1 MNAASSHNLI
11 LLQHEL
17 LMSLG
22 ATTAPE
28 ETFKNFSLQAIE
40 SVNLKC
46 VFLIEKDNP
55 ILGLEA
61 GMHQIPEEAPSF
73 NQYPELKKF
82 DNCGFPDRSDFV
94 AEIFSSDR
102 FWYVFSLKNL
112 GYIIFERVGS
122 SLDQPVLN
130 ALIAP
135 VARFTQAYV
144 DRKQFLL
151 NENHRQHIKSISD
164 RIQSE
169 KYRLEHIFRT
179 IKDGV
184 LVLDN
189 DGLVY
194 FANLAAHKLFGLE
207 ENYAMEDHFTYYFRI
222 FEIGTQ
228 KDLTRSIVEC
238 CGENGAWSS
247 NEPVI
252 LKTWEDKEIIVRLN
266 VKGMRDTKGV
276 DNLTEQYY
284 VSTFHDISE
293 TYQMEQKLKWQ
304 ATHDPLTH
312 CLNRRGF
319 EGQLKVLVTD
329 TSRESTNAL
338 ICMDL
343 DRFKHVNDIGGHSA
357 GDALLQ
363 QVTVLMQQE
372 IRDTDYLA
380 RVGGDEYCIIL
391 RETDKAIALDVAERI
406 RKQIDRLRFKWE
418 DNIFTIGISLG
429 VSIIEPNEYDVDAVF
444 LRTDEA
450 CMSSKEN
457 GRNQVT
463 FAHIPEVDDSAE
475 DNQSDEWLHM
485 NYLNCV
491 NKSLSDK
498 DNDYQIILY
507 QQDIRSIGNNALPD
521 HQEVLIRI
529 KHKDRLI
536 LPNAFLPA
544 AERCG
549 KVCDIDLW
557 VLANTLEYLVGRND
571 VLLNVNISGATLSDD
586 ASRAQIFEL
595 ICEYP
600 REAQQLCIE
609 ITETAAITNLTK
621 CIAFV
626 ERMNHLG
633 VSFALDDFGT
643 GVSSF
648 HYLKNLPV
656 KYLKIDGSF
665 IEDICSNK
673 IDEIVVQS
681 IVAAASAMQIKTVAE
696 YVSDQDILSRVR
708 ALGIDYAQGYCLS
721 QPELLTKTT
730 NFRNI
735 KRLKNGHTAVSV

>member
-1 MNAASSHNLI
+1 MISPSPHNLI
-11 LLQHEL
+11 MLQHEL

-22 ATTAPE
+22 ASAVPE
-28 ETFKNFSLQAIE
+28 ETLKNFAMRAIKAL
-40 SVNLKC
+40 NLRG
-46 VFLIEKDNP
+46 VYVLEKDNP
-55 ILGLEA
+55 ILGLESLVHRVPLA
-61 GMHQIPEEAPSF
+61 AADFSKHEH
-73 NQYPELKKF
+73 LKKY
-82 DNCGFPDRSDFV
+82 DNCGFPDASNFV
-94 AEIFSSDR
+94 EEIVAGVNY
-102 FWYVFSLKNL
+102 WYVFSLKNL
-112 GYIIFERVGS
+112 GYIIFERRGKAFDQSVIN
-122 SLDQPVLN
+122 SLV
-130 ALIAP
+130 AP

-151 NENHRQHIKSISD
+151 NENHRQHIKTISD

-189 DGLVY
+189 DGQVY

-207 ENYAMEDHFTYYFRI
+207 ENYQLEDHFTYYFRI
-222 FEIGTQ
+222 LEVGTNI
-228 KDLTRSIVEC
+228 DLTRSIVEC
-238 CGENGAWSS
+238 CAENGEWSS
-247 NEPVI
+247 NDPVI
-252 LKTWEDKEIIVRLN
+252 LKTWEDREVIVRLN
-266 VKGMRDTKGV
+266 VKGMRDTKGAE
-276 DNLTEQYY
+276 NITEQYF

-304 ATHDPLTH
+304 ATHDPLTN

-319 EGQLKVLVTD
+319 EDQFKELVSRTD
-329 TSRESTNAL
+329 RKQNHAL

-372 IRDTDYLA
+372 IRDTDFLA

-391 RETDKAIALDVAERI
+391 IGATRQVSMDVSERI

-418 DNIFTIGISLG
+418 ENIFTIGISLG
-429 VSIIEPNEYDVDAVF
+429 VSEIQPNENDPDAIF

-463 FAHIPEVDDSAE
+463 FAKITNCDDAADDS
-475 DNQSDEWLHM
+475 QSTEWLHM
-485 NYLNCV
+485 NYMNCV
-491 NKSLSDK
+491 NKSLSDS
-498 DNDYQIILY
+498 DDEYQIVLY
-507 QQDIRSIGNNALPD
+507 KQDIRSIADSSLPD

-529 KHKDRLI
+529 QYQDRLI

-557 VLANTLEYLVGRND
+557 VLANTLEYLVNNKGSH
-571 VLLNVNISGATLSDD
+571 LNVNISGVTLSDD
-586 ASRAQIFEL
+586 TSRGKIFEL

-626 ERMNHLG
+626 EKISNLG

-696 YVSDQDILSRVR
+696 FVSDESILSRVKD
-708 ALGIDYAQGYCLS
+708 LGIDYAQGYCLS
-721 QPELLTKTT
+721 RPEELTKTT
-730 NFRNI
+730 NYSKI
-735 KRLKNGHTAVSV
+735 KQMRSLHLA

>member
-1 MNAASSHNLI
+1 
-11 LLQHEL
+11 
-17 LMSLG
+17 MSFG
-22 ATTAPE
+22 PSVEPE
-28 ETFKNFSLQAIE
+28 ETLKSFTIGAIKAL
-40 SVNLKC
+40 NLRC
-46 VFLIEKDNP
+46 IYVLEKDNP
-55 ILGLEA
+55 ILGLESSV
-61 GMHQIPEEAPSF
+61 HRIPLAAADFSSYPS
-73 NQYPELKKF
+73 LKKF
-82 DNCGFPDRSDFV
+82 DECGFPATSDFV
-94 AEIFSSDR
+94 EEIVVDGR
-102 FWYVFSLKNL
+102 YWYCYSLKNL
-112 GYIIFERVGS
+112 GYIIFERRGKAFDTP
-122 SLDQPVLN
+122 LIN

-151 NENHRQHIKSISD
+151 NEQNRHHIKSISD

-194 FANLAAHKLFGLE
+194 FANLAAYKLFGLD
-207 ENYAMEDHFTYYFRI
+207 ENYGLEEHFTYYFRI
-222 FEIGTQ
+222 VEIGTN
-228 KDLTRSIVEC
+228 KDLTRTIVEDC
-238 CGENGAWSS
+238 AKYGEWTSS
-247 NEPVI
+247 DPVI
-252 LKTWEDKEIIVRLN
+252 LKTWEDREVIVRLN
-266 VKGMRDTKGV
+266 VKGMSDTKGV
-276 DNLTEQYY
+276 ENISEQYF

-293 TYQMEQKLKWQ
+293 AYQMEQKLKWQ
-304 ATHDPLTH
+304 ANHDPLTQ

-319 EGQLKVLVTD
+319 ENQLERLVKHTD
-329 TSRESTNAL
+329 DQTERAL

-372 IRDTDYLA
+372 IRESDYLA
-380 RVGGDEYCIIL
+380 RVGGDEFCVIL
-391 RETDKAIALDVAERI
+391 SDASQDVSMDVAQRI
-406 RKQIDRLRFKWE
+406 RKQIDRLRFRWE
-418 DNIFTIGISLG
+418 ENIFTIGISLG
-429 VSIIEPNEYDVDAVF
+429 VSTIMPDEDDVDAIF
-444 LRTDEA
+444 SRTDEA
-450 CMSSKEN
+450 CMASKEN

-463 FAHIPEVDDSAE
+463 FAHPLNLDAE
-475 DNQSDEWLHM
+475 ESDASESDWLRM

-491 NKSLSDK
+491 NKSLSDT
-498 DNDYQIILY
+498 DNDCNIILY
-507 QQDIRSIGNNALPD
+507 KQNIRSIGDAQLPD

-529 KHKDRLI
+529 QHQNRLI
-536 LPNAFLPA
+536 MPNAFLPA

-557 VLANTLEYLVGRND
+557 VLVNTLEYLVDNKNSH
-571 VLLNVNISGATLSDD
+571 LNVNLSGVTLSDD
-586 ASRAQIFEL
+586 TSRSQIFEL

-600 REAQQLCIE
+600 QEAQRLCLE

-626 ERMNHLG
+626 EKITNLG

-665 IEDICSNK
+665 IEDICNNK
-673 IDEIVVQS
+673 IDEILVQS

-696 YVSDQDILSRVR
+696 YVSHDDILNRVR
-708 ALGIDYAQGYCLS
+708 DLGIDYAQGYCLGR
-721 QPELLTKTT
+721 PEELTKTT
-730 NFRNI
+730 NYRKI
-735 KRLKNGHTAVSV
+735 KQMRLLHPA

>member
-1 MNAASSHNLI
+1 M
-11 LLQHEL
+11 
-17 LMSLG
+17 
-22 ATTAPE
+22 
-28 ETFKNFSLQAIE
+28 K
-40 SVNLKC
+40 
-46 VFLIEKDNP
+46 
-55 ILGLEA
+55 
-61 GMHQIPEEAPSF
+61 
-73 NQYPELKKF
+73 
-82 DNCGFPDRSDFV
+82 
-94 AEIFSSDR
+94 
-102 FWYVFSLKNL
+102 
-112 GYIIFERVGS
+112 
-122 SLDQPVLN
+122 
-130 ALIAP
+130 
-135 VARFTQAYV
+135 
-144 DRKQFLL
+144 
-151 NENHRQHIKSISD
+151 
-164 RIQSE
+164 
-169 KYRLEHIFRT
+169 
-179 IKDGV
+179 
-184 LVLDN
+184 
-189 DGLVY
+189 
-194 FANLAAHKLFGLE
+194 
-207 ENYAMEDHFTYYFRI
+207 
-222 FEIGTQ
+222 
-228 KDLTRSIVEC
+228 
-238 CGENGAWSS
+238 
-247 NEPVI
+247 
-252 LKTWEDKEIIVRLN
+252 
-266 VKGMRDTKGV
+266 DTKGAE
-276 DNLTEQYY
+276 NITEQYF

-304 ATHDPLTH
+304 ATHDPLTQ

-319 EGQLKVLVTD
+319 EEQLKGLVET
-329 TSRESTNAL
+329 TGRQSNHAL

-372 IRDTDYLA
+372 IRESDFLA

-391 RETDKAIALDVAERI
+391 YETTRQESMEVAERI

-429 VSIIEPNEYDVDAVF
+429 VSEITPEENDTDAIF
-444 LRTDEA
+444 LRADEA

-463 FAHIPEVDDSAE
+463 FAHIVDVLDDSGE
-475 DNQSDEWLHM
+475 SQSTEWLHM

-491 NKSLSDK
+491 NKSLSDS
-498 DNDYQIILY
+498 DDEYQIVLFK
-507 QQDIRSIGNNALPD
+507 QDIRSIADETLPD

-529 KHKDRLI
+529 EYQNRFI

-557 VLANTLEYLVGRND
+557 VLANTLEYLVNNQD
-571 VLLNVNISGATLSDD
+571 VYLNVNISGVTLSDD
-586 ASRAQIFEL
+586 ASRSKIFEL

-600 REAQQLCIE
+600 REAKQLCIE

-626 ERMNHLG
+626 ERISNLG

-681 IVAAASAMQIKTVAE
+681 IVAAASAMKIKTVAE
-696 YVSDQDILSRVR
+696 YVSNEKILSRVKD
-708 ALGIDYAQGYCLS
+708 LGIDYAQGFCLS
-721 QPELLTKTT
+721 RPEELTRTT
-730 NFRNI
+730 NYKKI
-735 KRLKNGHTAVSV
+735 KEMRLFQPA

>member
-1 MNAASSHNLI
+1 M
-11 LLQHEL
+11 LQHEL

-22 ATTAPE
+22 ASVVPE
-28 ETFKNFSLQAIE
+28 ETLKNFAERAIKA
-40 SVNLKC
+40 LGLRC
-46 VFLIEKDNP
+46 VYVLEKDNP
-55 ILGLEA
+55 ILGLDSSIHTVPKTAADFSRHE
-61 GMHQIPEEAPSF
+61 H
-73 NQYPELKKF
+73 LKKF
-82 DNCGFPDRSDFV
+82 DNCGFPEESDYV
-94 AEIFSSDR
+94 EEIVKDNTY
-102 FWYVFSLKNL
+102 WYCFSLKNL
-112 GYIIFERVGS
+112 GFMIFEREEKPFDS
-122 SLDQPVLN
+122 SVIT

-151 NENHRQHIKSISD
+151 NENHRKHIKTISD
-164 RIQSE
+164 RVQSE

-179 IKDGV
+179 IRDGV

-194 FANLAAHKLFGLE
+194 FANLAAHKLFGLD
-207 ENYAMEDHFTYYFRI
+207 ENYQLEDHFTYYFRI
-222 FEIGTQ
+222 LEIGTK
-228 KDLTRSIVEC
+228 KDLTRTIVEC
-238 CGENGAWSS
+238 CSENGEWLS

-252 LKTWEDKEIIVRLN
+252 LTTWEDKEVIVRLN
-266 VKGMRDTKGV
+266 VKGMKDTKGAE
-276 DNLTEQYY
+276 NITEQYF
-284 VSTFHDISE
+284 VSTFQDISE

-304 ATHDPLTH
+304 ATHDPLTQ

-319 EGQLKVLVTD
+319 EEQLKELVSLTGRQ
-329 TSRESTNAL
+329 SNHAL

-372 IRDTDYLA
+372 IRETDFLA

-391 RETDKAIALDVAERI
+391 YETTRQESIDIAERI

-429 VSIIEPNEYDVDAVF
+429 VSEITPEENDTDVIF
-444 LRTDEA
+444 LRADEA

-463 FAHIPEVDDSAE
+463 FAHVVDVMDASEDS
-475 DNQSDEWLHM
+475 QSSEWLHM

-491 NKSLSDK
+491 NKSLSDS
-498 DNDYQIILY
+498 DDEYQIVLFK
-507 QQDIRSIGNNALPD
+507 QDIRSIADEELPD

-529 KHKDRLI
+529 EYQDRLI

-557 VLANTLEYLVGRND
+557 VLANTLEYLVHNRD
-571 VLLNVNISGATLSDD
+571 VHLNVNISGVTLSDD
-586 ASRAQIFEL
+586 ASRSKIFEL

-600 REAQQLCIE
+600 REAKQLCIE

-626 ERMNHLG
+626 ERISNLG

-681 IVAAASAMQIKTVAE
+681 IVAAASAMKIKTVAE
-696 YVSDQDILSRVR
+696 YVSDQKILSRVKD
-708 ALGIDYAQGYCLS
+708 LGIDYAQGYCLS
-721 QPELLTKTT
+721 KPVELTRTK
-730 NFRNI
+730 NYKKI
-735 KRLKNGHTAVSV
+735 KEMRQSQFA

>member
-1 MNAASSHNLI
+1 MNAPSPHNLI
-11 LLQHEL
+11 MLQHEL

-22 ATTAPE
+22 ASVVPE
-28 ETFKNFSLQAIE
+28 ETLKHFAMRAIKA
-40 SVNLKC
+40 LHLRC
-46 VFLIEKDNP
+46 VYVLEKDNP
-55 ILGLEA
+55 ILGLESSIHKVPRA
-61 GMHQIPEEAPSF
+61 AADFAHYEC
-73 NQYPELKKF
+73 LRKF
-82 DNCGFPDRSDFV
+82 DNCGFPDTSNFV
-94 AEIFSSDR
+94 EEIADGNQY
-102 FWYVFSLKNL
+102 WYCFSLKNL
-112 GYIIFERVGS
+112 GYIIFERRGKPFEQSVIS
-122 SLDQPVLN
+122 

-164 RIQSE
+164 RVQSE
-169 KYRLEHIFRT
+169 KYRLEHIFRS
-179 IKDGV
+179 IRDGV

-194 FANLAAHKLFGLE
+194 FANLAAHKLFGLD
-207 ENYAMEDHFTYYFRI
+207 ENYQLEDHFTYYFRI
-222 FEIGTQ
+222 LEIGTK
-228 KDLTRSIVEC
+228 KDLTRTIVEC
-238 CGENGAWSS
+238 CAENGEWLS
-247 NEPVI
+247 NDPVI
-252 LKTWEDKEIIVRLN
+252 LTTWEDKEVIVRLN
-266 VKGMRDTKGV
+266 VKGMKDTKGTE
-276 DNLTEQYY
+276 NLTEQYF
-284 VSTFHDISE
+284 VSTFQDISE

-304 ATHDPLTH
+304 ATHDPLTQ

-319 EGQLKVLVTD
+319 EEQLKALVETAGRQ
-329 TSRESTNAL
+329 SNHAL

-372 IRDTDYLA
+372 IRETDFLA

-391 RETDKAIALDVAERI
+391 YETTRQESMEVAERI

-429 VSIIEPNEYDVDAVF
+429 VSEITPEENDTDAIF
-444 LRTDEA
+444 LRADEA

-463 FAHIPEVDDSAE
+463 FAHVVDVLEDS
-475 DNQSDEWLHM
+475 DGSQGTEWLHM

-491 NKSLSDK
+491 NKSLSDT
-498 DNDYQIILY
+498 DDEYQIVLFK
-507 QQDIRSIGNNALPD
+507 QDICSIADGELPD

-529 KHKDRLI
+529 EYQNRLI
-536 LPNAFLPA
+536 MPNAFLPA

-557 VLANTLEYLVGRND
+557 VLANTLEYLANHRN
-571 VLLNVNISGATLSDD
+571 VYLNVNISGVTLSDD
-586 ASRAQIFEL
+586 ASRSKIFEL

-600 REAQQLCIE
+600 REAKQLCIE

-626 ERMNHLG
+626 ERISNLG

-681 IVAAASAMQIKTVAE
+681 IVAAASAMKIKTVAE
-696 YVSDQDILSRVR
+696 YVSDEKILSRVKE
-708 ALGIDYAQGYCLS
+708 LGIDYAQGFCLS
-721 QPELLTKTT
+721 RPEELTRTT
-730 NFRNI
+730 NYKKI
-735 KRLKNGHTAVSV
+735 KEMRLAQPA

>member
-1 MNAASSHNLI
+1 MITPSPQNLI
-11 LLQHEL
+11 MLQHEL

-22 ATTAPE
+22 VSVVPE
-28 ETFKNFSLQAIE
+28 ETLKTFAMRTIKAL
-40 SVNLKC
+40 NLRC
-46 VFLIEKDNP
+46 VYVLEKDNP
-55 ILGLEA
+55 ILGLESA
-61 GMHQIPEEAPSF
+61 IHRVPLAAAEFSR
-73 NQYPELKKF
+73 YKHLKKF
-82 DNCGFPDRSDFV
+82 DHCGFPDASNFIE
-94 AEIFSSDR
+94 EILVDSHY
-102 FWYVFSLKNL
+102 WYCFSLKNL
-112 GYIIFERVGS
+112 GYMIFERRGKA
-122 SLDQPVLN
+122 LDASVIN
-130 ALIAP
+130 ALVAP
-135 VARFTQAYV
+135 IARFTQAYV

-151 NENHRQHIKSISD
+151 NESHRQHIKIISD
-164 RIQSE
+164 RVQSE

-189 DGLVY
+189 DGQVY
-194 FANLAAHKLFGLE
+194 FANLAAHKLLGLE
-207 ENYAMEDHFTYYFRI
+207 ENYSLEDHFTYYFRI
-222 FEIGTQ
+222 LEIAT
-228 KDLTRSIVEC
+228 KIDLTRTIAEFC
-238 CGENGAWSS
+238 EKTGEWSA

-252 LKTWEDKEIIVRLN
+252 LKTWEDKEVIVRLI
-266 VKGMRDTKGV
+266 VKGMRDTKGAE
-276 DNLTEQYY
+276 NITEQYF

-293 TYQMEQKLKWQ
+293 AYQMEQKLKWQ
-304 ATHDPLTH
+304 ATHDPLTQ

-319 EGQLKVLVTD
+319 ENELKDLV
-329 TSRESTNAL
+329 RLTNRQKNRAL

-363 QVTVLMQQE
+363 QITVLMQQE
-372 IRDTDYLA
+372 IRDTDFLA

-391 RETDKAIALDVAERI
+391 NDTTRHEAMEVAERI

-418 DNIFTIGISLG
+418 DNMFTIGISLG
-429 VSIIEPNEYDVDAVF
+429 VSEIMPNENDTDAIF

-450 CMSSKEN
+450 CMVSKEN

-463 FAHIPEVDDSAE
+463 FAHIPTGEDSDE
-475 DNQSDEWLHM
+475 SSQDSEWLHM
-485 NYLNCV
+485 NYMNCV
-491 NKSLSDK
+491 NKALSEK
-498 DNDYQIILY
+498 DDEYQIILY
-507 QQDIRSIGNNALPD
+507 KQDVCSIANTSLPD

-529 KHKDRLI
+529 QYQDRLI

-557 VLANTLEYLVGRND
+557 VLANTLEYLVEHKAIH
-571 VLLNVNISGATLSDD
+571 LNVNISGVTLSDD
-586 ASRAQIFEL
+586 ASRSKIFEL

-600 REAQQLCIE
+600 KEAQQLCIE

-621 CIAFV
+621 CIAFMEKV
-626 ERMNHLG
+626 SNLG

-681 IVAAASAMQIKTVAE
+681 IVAAARAMQIKTVAE
-696 YVSDQDILSRVR
+696 YVSNEDILSRVMD
-708 ALGIDYAQGYCLS
+708 LGIDYAQGYYLS
-721 QPELLTKTT
+721 RPEELTKTT
-730 NFRNI
+730 NYSKI
-735 KRLKNGHTAVSV
+735 KQMRSLQLA

>member
-1 MNAASSHNLI
+1 MLMKTPAEIELDNHHM
-11 LLQHEL
+11 LLQHKL
-17 LMSLG
+17 L
-22 ATTAPE
+22 
-28 ETFKNFSLQAIE
+28 I
-40 SVNLKC
+40 
-46 VFLIEKDNP
+46 
-55 ILGLEA
+55 
-61 GMHQIPEEAPSF
+61 
-73 NQYPELKKF
+73 
-82 DNCGFPDRSDFV
+82 
-94 AEIFSSDR
+94 
-102 FWYVFSLKNL
+102 
-112 GYIIFERVGS
+112 
-122 SLDQPVLN
+122 
-130 ALIAP
+130 
-135 VARFTQAYV
+135 
-144 DRKQFLL
+144 
-151 NENHRQHIKSISD
+151 
-164 RIQSE
+164 SE

-194 FANLAAHKLFGLE
+194 FANLAVHKLFGLS
-207 ENYAMEDHFTYYFRI
+207 ENYHFEDHFTHYFRI
-222 FEIGTQ
+222 IELETK

-238 CGENGAWSS
+238 CAEEGKWSS
-247 NEPVI
+247 NTPVI
-252 LKTWEDKEIIVRLN
+252 LKTWEDKEIVVRLN
-266 VKGMRDTKGV
+266 VKGMMDTRGGGK
-276 DNLTEQYY
+276 LSEQYF

-304 ATHDPLTH
+304 ANHDPLTH

-319 EGQLKVLVTD
+319 EDQLERLV
-329 TSRESTNAL
+329 SQTNRKSNYAL

-343 DRFKHVNDIGGHSA
+343 DRFKHINDIGGHSA

-372 IRDTDYLA
+372 IRDTDLLA

-391 RETDKAIALDVAERI
+391 TDNCYDGAMEVAERI
-406 RKQIDRLRFKWE
+406 RKQIDRLRFKWAE
-418 DNIFTIGISLG
+418 NIFTIGISLG
-429 VSIIEPNEYDVDAVF
+429 VSQIAPDEKDTDAIF

-463 FAHIPEVDDSAE
+463 FATLPDMDENDDQGSA
-475 DNQSDEWLHM
+475 WLHM

-491 NKSLSDK
+491 NKSLSDS
-498 DNDYQIILY
+498 DEDYQIILY
-507 QQDIRSIGNNALPD
+507 KQDIRSIADTRLPD
-521 HQEVLIRI
+521 HHEVLIRI
-529 KHKDRLI
+529 KHHDRII

-557 VLANTLEYLVGRND
+557 VLANTLEYLVDNSEIY
-571 VLLNVNISGATLSDD
+571 LNVNISGVTLSDD
-586 ASRAQIFEL
+586 ASRSKIFEL

-600 REAQQLCIE
+600 REAKKLCIE
-609 ITETAAITNLTK
+609 ITETAAIINLTK

-626 ERMNHLG
+626 EKISNLG

-665 IEDICSNK
+665 IEDICNNK

-681 IVAAASAMQIKTVAE
+681 IVAAARAMEIKTVAE
-696 YVSDQDILSRVR
+696 YVSHEDILSRVKI
-708 ALGIDYAQGYCLS
+708 LGIDYAQGYCLS
-721 QPELLTKTT
+721 KPEELTNTT
-730 NFRNI
+730 NYMKI
-735 KRLKNGHTAVSV
+735 KQQRRAQAV

>member
-1 MNAASSHNLI
+1 MNAPSPHNLI
-11 LLQHEL
+11 MLQHEL

-22 ATTAPE
+22 ASVVPE
-28 ETFKNFSLQAIE
+28 ETLKHFAMRAIKAL
-40 SVNLKC
+40 NLRC
-46 VFLIEKDNP
+46 VYVLEKDNP
-55 ILGLEA
+55 ILGLESSI
-61 GMHQIPEEAPSF
+61 HKIPRAAADFAYYEC
-73 NQYPELKKF
+73 LRKF
-82 DNCGFPDRSDFV
+82 DNCGFPDSSNYV
-94 AEIFSSDR
+94 EEIIVGSQY
-102 FWYVFSLKNL
+102 WYCFSLKNL
-112 GYIIFERVGS
+112 GFIIFERRGKPFEQSVI
-122 SLDQPVLN
+122 N

-164 RIQSE
+164 RVQSE

-179 IKDGV
+179 IRDGV

-194 FANLAAHKLFGLE
+194 FANLAAHKLFGLD
-207 ENYAMEDHFTYYFRI
+207 ENYQLEDHFTYYFRI
-222 FEIGTQ
+222 LEIGTK
-228 KDLTRSIVEC
+228 KDLTRTIVEC
-238 CGENGAWSS
+238 CAENGEWFS
-247 NEPVI
+247 NDPVI
-252 LKTWEDKEIIVRLN
+252 LTTWEDKEVIVRLN
-266 VKGMRDTKGV
+266 VKGMKDTKGAE
-276 DNLTEQYY
+276 NLTEQYF

-304 ATHDPLTH
+304 ATHDPLTQ

-319 EGQLKVLVTD
+319 EEQLKGLVETTD
-329 TSRESTNAL
+329 RQSNHAL

-372 IRDTDYLA
+372 IRESDFLA

-391 RETDKAIALDVAERI
+391 YETTRQESMEVAERI

-429 VSIIEPNEYDVDAVF
+429 VSEITPEENDTDAIF
-444 LRTDEA
+444 LRADEA

-463 FAHIPEVDDSAE
+463 FAHIVDVLDDSGE
-475 DNQSDEWLHM
+475 SQSTEWLHM

-491 NKSLSDK
+491 NKSLSDS
-498 DNDYQIILY
+498 DDEYQIVLFK
-507 QQDIRSIGNNALPD
+507 QDIRSIADESLPD

-529 KHKDRLI
+529 EYQNRFI

-557 VLANTLEYLVGRND
+557 VLANTLEYLVSNKD
-571 VLLNVNISGATLSDD
+571 VYLNVNISGVTLSDD
-586 ASRAQIFEL
+586 ASRSKIFEL

-600 REAQQLCIE
+600 REAKQLCIE

-626 ERMNHLG
+626 ERISNLG

-681 IVAAASAMQIKTVAE
+681 IVAAASAMKIKTVAE
-696 YVSDQDILSRVR
+696 YVSNEKILSRVKD
-708 ALGIDYAQGYCLS
+708 LGIDYAQGFCLS
-721 QPELLTKTT
+721 RPEELTRTT
-730 NFRNI
+730 NYKKI
-735 KRLKNGHTAVSV
+735 KEMRLFQPA

>member
-1 MNAASSHNLI
+1 MNAPSPHNLI
-11 LLQHEL
+11 MLQHEL

-22 ATTAPE
+22 ASVVPE
-28 ETFKNFSLQAIE
+28 ETLKHFAMRAIKA
-40 SVNLKC
+40 LHLRC
-46 VFLIEKDNP
+46 VYVLEKDNP
-55 ILGLEA
+55 ILGLESSIHKVPRA
-61 GMHQIPEEAPSF
+61 AADFAHYEC
-73 NQYPELKKF
+73 LRKF
-82 DNCGFPDRSDFV
+82 DNCGFPDTSNFV
-94 AEIFSSDR
+94 EEIAVGSQY
-102 FWYVFSLKNL
+102 WYCFSLKNL
-112 GYIIFERVGS
+112 GYIIFERRGKPLEQSVIS
-122 SLDQPVLN
+122 

-135 VARFTQAYV
+135 VARLTQAYV

-164 RIQSE
+164 RVQSE

-179 IKDGV
+179 IRDGV

-194 FANLAAHKLFGLE
+194 FANLAAHKLFGLD
-207 ENYAMEDHFTYYFRI
+207 ENYQLEDHFTYYFRI
-222 FEIGTQ
+222 LEIGTK
-228 KDLTRSIVEC
+228 KDLTRTIVEC
-238 CGENGAWSS
+238 CAENGEWLS
-247 NEPVI
+247 NDPVI
-252 LKTWEDKEIIVRLN
+252 LTTWEDKEVIVRLN
-266 VKGMRDTKGV
+266 VKGMKDTKGAE
-276 DNLTEQYY
+276 NLTEQYF
-284 VSTFHDISE
+284 VSTFQDISE

-304 ATHDPLTH
+304 ATHDPLTQ

-319 EGQLKVLVTD
+319 EEQLKALVETAGRQ
-329 TSRESTNAL
+329 SNHAL

-372 IRDTDYLA
+372 IRETDFLA

-391 RETDKAIALDVAERI
+391 YETTRQESMEVAERI

-429 VSIIEPNEYDVDAVF
+429 VSEITPEENDTDAIF
-444 LRTDEA
+444 LRADEA

-463 FAHIPEVDDSAE
+463 FAHVVDVLEDS
-475 DNQSDEWLHM
+475 DGSQGTEWLHM

-491 NKSLSDK
+491 NKSLSDT
-498 DNDYQIILY
+498 DDEYQIVLFK
-507 QQDIRSIGNNALPD
+507 QDICSIADGELPD

-529 KHKDRLI
+529 EYQNRLI
-536 LPNAFLPA
+536 MPNAFLPA

-557 VLANTLEYLVGRND
+557 VLANTLEYLANHRD
-571 VLLNVNISGATLSDD
+571 VYLNVNISGVTLSDD
-586 ASRAQIFEL
+586 ASRSKIFEL

-600 REAQQLCIE
+600 REAKQLCIE

-626 ERMNHLG
+626 ERISNLG

-681 IVAAASAMQIKTVAE
+681 IVAAASAMKIKTVAE
-696 YVSDQDILSRVR
+696 YVSDEKILSRVKE
-708 ALGIDYAQGYCLS
+708 LGIDYAQGFCLS
-721 QPELLTKTT
+721 RPEELTRTT
-730 NFRNI
+730 NYKKI
-735 KRLKNGHTAVSV
+735 KEMRLAQPA

>member
-1 MNAASSHNLI
+1 MNSPSEMVLENQQMLQQHKLLI
-11 LLQHEL
+11 L
-17 LMSLG
+17 
-22 ATTAPE
+22 
-28 ETFKNFSLQAIE
+28 
-40 SVNLKC
+40 
-46 VFLIEKDNP
+46 
-55 ILGLEA
+55 
-61 GMHQIPEEAPSF
+61 
-73 NQYPELKKF
+73 
-82 DNCGFPDRSDFV
+82 
-94 AEIFSSDR
+94 
-102 FWYVFSLKNL
+102 
-112 GYIIFERVGS
+112 
-122 SLDQPVLN
+122 
-130 ALIAP
+130 
-135 VARFTQAYV
+135 
-144 DRKQFLL
+144 
-151 NENHRQHIKSISD
+151 
-164 RIQSE
+164 E

-194 FANLAAHKLFGLE
+194 FANLAVHKLLGLS
-207 ENYAMEDHFTYYFRI
+207 ENYHFEDHFTHYFRI
-222 FEIGTQ
+222 IDLDTK

-238 CGENGAWSS
+238 CAELGEWSS
-247 NEPVI
+247 SDPVI
-252 LKTWEDKEIIVRLN
+252 LKTWEDKEIVIRLN
-266 VKGMRDTKGV
+266 VKGMQDTRGGE
-276 DNLTEQYY
+276 NHSEQYY

-304 ATHDPLTH
+304 ANHDPLTH

-319 EGQLKVLVTD
+319 EDQLKRLVEQTD
-329 TSRESTNAL
+329 RKSSHAL

-363 QVTVLMQQE
+363 QVTILMQQE
-372 IRDTDYLA
+372 IRDGDFLA

-391 RETDKAIALDVAERI
+391 TDITVERPMEVAERI
-406 RKQIDRLRFKWE
+406 RKQIDRLRFKWAE
-418 DNIFTIGISLG
+418 NIFTIGVSLG
-429 VSIIEPNEYDVDAVF
+429 VSSIAPDESDTDAIF

-463 FAHIPEVDDSAE
+463 SARLPDISENDDQGS
-475 DNQSDEWLHM
+475 EWLQM

-491 NKSLSDK
+491 NKSLSDA
-498 DNDYQIILY
+498 DEDYQIILY
-507 QQDIRSIGNNALPD
+507 KQDIRSIANSQLPD

-529 KHKDRLI
+529 KHQDRII

-557 VLANTLEYLVGRND
+557 VLANTLEYLVD
-571 VLLNVNISGATLSDD
+571 HQAVFLNVNISGVTLSDD
-586 ASRAQIFEL
+586 ASRSKIFEL

-600 REAQQLCIE
+600 REAQKLCIE

-621 CIAFV
+621 CIVFV
-626 ERMNHLG
+626 EKISNLG

-665 IEDICSNK
+665 IEDICNNK

-696 YVSDQDILSRVR
+696 YVSHEDILRRVK
-708 ALGIDYAQGYCLS
+708 ALGIDYAQGFCLS
-721 QPELLTKTT
+721 KPEQLTKTT
-730 NFRNI
+730 NYMKI
-735 KRLKNGHTAVSV
+735 KQMRRTQAV

>member
-1 MNAASSHNLI
+1 MLPSPHNII

-22 ATTAPE
+22 ASVVPE
-28 ETFKNFSLQAIE
+28 ELLKSFAMTVIKALNLR
-40 SVNLKC
+40 SVYVL
-46 VFLIEKDNP
+46 EKDNP
-55 ILGLEA
+55 TLGLEFSVHKVPLA
-61 GMHQIPEEAPSF
+61 AAELSKYEH
-73 NQYPELKKF
+73 LKKF
-82 DNCGFPDRSDFV
+82 DYCGFPSESKFV
-94 AEIFSSDR
+94 EEIVIGSNY
-102 FWYVFSLKNL
+102 WYCYSLKNL
-112 GYIIFERVGS
+112 GYIIFECS
-122 SLDQPVLN
+122 DQALEDLVIN
-130 ALIAP
+130 ALAAP
-135 VARFTQAYV
+135 VERFTQAYV

-151 NENHRQHIKSISD
+151 NESHRQQIKSISD
-164 RIQSE
+164 RVQSE
-169 KYRLEHIFRT
+169 KYRLEHIFRS
-179 IKDGV
+179 IRDGV

-207 ENYAMEDHFTYYFRI
+207 ESYQLEDHFTYYFRI
-222 FEIGTQ
+222 LDIDLK

-238 CGENGAWSS
+238 CAKNGEWLS

-266 VKGMRDTKGV
+266 VKGMKDTKGAEG
-276 DNLTEQYY
+276 LTEQYF
-284 VSTFHDISE
+284 VSTFQDISE

-319 EGQLKVLVTD
+319 EDQLRRLVSRTD
-329 TSRESTNAL
+329 RKSNNAL

-357 GDALLQ
+357 GDGLLQ

-372 IRDTDYLA
+372 IREEDFLA

-391 RETDKAIALDVAERI
+391 KGTSREESMDVAERI

-429 VSIIEPNEYDVDAVF
+429 VSEIRPEENDTDAIF
-444 LRTDEA
+444 LRADEA

-463 FAHIPEVDDSAE
+463 FARMQDVPDEEDDNPS
-475 DNQSDEWLHM
+475 SEWLHM

-491 NKSLSDK
+491 NKALSDS
-498 DNDYQIILY
+498 DDEYQIILY
-507 QQDIRSIGNNALPD
+507 KQGIHSIADEKLPN

-529 KHKDRLI
+529 QYKDRLI

-557 VLANTLEYLVGRND
+557 VLANTLEYLAKNREVY
-571 VLLNVNISGATLSDD
+571 LNVNISGVTLSDD
-586 ASRAQIFEL
+586 ASRSKLFEL

-621 CIAFV
+621 CITFV
-626 ERMNHLG
+626 ERISNLG

-665 IEDICSNK
+665 IEEICTNK

-681 IVAAASAMQIKTVAE
+681 IIAAASAMQIKTVAE
-696 YVSDQDILSRVR
+696 YVSNQNILSRVKD
-708 ALGIDYAQGYCLS
+708 LGIDYAQGFCLS
-721 QPELLTKTT
+721 EPEELTRTT
-730 NFRNI
+730 NYKKIQEMRV
-735 KRLKNGHTAVSV
+735 AQPA